1 MEEVLLEI
9 QRGRELPL
17 KGRTEE
23 GAFVHEGISIPEG
36 TEHRFWRTGMVEAG
50 SHEEVQSR
58 LGSQKGELTLER
70 LSL

>member
-1 MEEVLLEI
+1 MEEVSLEI

-23 GAFVHEGISIPEG
+23 GAFVHEGTSIPQG
-36 TEHRFWRTGMVEAG
+36 TENRFWRTSVVEAG
-50 SHEEVQSR
+50 SDEEVQSR
-58 LGSQKGELTLER
+58 LGSQKRELTLER